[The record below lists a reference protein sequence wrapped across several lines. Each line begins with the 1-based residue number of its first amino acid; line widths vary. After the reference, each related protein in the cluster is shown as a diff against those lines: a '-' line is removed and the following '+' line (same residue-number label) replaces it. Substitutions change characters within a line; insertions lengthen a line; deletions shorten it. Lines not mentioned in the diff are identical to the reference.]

1 MAQPRRKSLYST
13 TKVHGIRYRIT
24 TKAVPHEEF
33 FFESHKASK
42 IVVTLNSD
50 HPFFYQFY
58 SLFSSGG
65 NIDAEFAKACVDLTI
80 LAAARAHWE
89 WGGDTSKTVL
99 DSFRRSWSNNLAAF
113 LT

>member
-1 MAQPRRKSLYST
+1 
-13 TKVHGIRYRIT
+13 
-24 TKAVPHEEF
+24 VPHEEF

-50 HPFFYQFY
+50 HPFFHQFY
-58 SLFSSGG
+58 SLFTSGG
-65 NIDAEFAKACVDLTI
+65 NIDAEFAKACIDLTI